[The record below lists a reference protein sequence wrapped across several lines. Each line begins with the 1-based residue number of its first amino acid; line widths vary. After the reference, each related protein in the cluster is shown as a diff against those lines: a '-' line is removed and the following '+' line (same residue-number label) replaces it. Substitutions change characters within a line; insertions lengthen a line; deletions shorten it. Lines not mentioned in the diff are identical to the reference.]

1 MDPETKATL
10 DELLAGGEPTME
22 LVAPEEQEVLT
33 PRTTSAPSPTPT
45 RSVAAVTKGERQQL
59 AKQRWKKA
67 ARQVAKRRQLVVGSD
82 QLDKLGLRDAAHAK
96 EVMAHLEVAS
106 FEMDNTT
113 GALQLYFVDG
123 DHRREAH
130 AWIVSEMKKTN
141 NTKIQTTKKT
151 KTKTRRPRGILE
163 LKVAAGDSVAHPQS
177 GGSDA
182 TCAST
187 DAEHS
192 SLRKDATVT
201 CIDKDANIVGGA
213 DGGGETKREAGH
225 ASSHGGVGGDK
236 LNQNS
241 PLSQRARRVSI
252 ADTRAPS
259 TLESRVL
266 MIHGLVR
273 SKN

>member
-1 MDPETKATL
+1 MDLETNDGDGGGDQGDTQPLVREGQHGFQAL
-10 DELLAGGEPTME
+10 D
-22 LVAPEEQEVLT
+22 
-33 PRTTSAPSPTPT
+33 PT
-45 RSVAAVTKGERQQL
+45 RTDSGT
-59 AKQRWKKA
+59 
-67 ARQVAKRRQLVVGSD
+67 KRRQLLVVVGSD

-151 KTKTRRPRGILE
+151 KTKTRRPRGILK